1 MHIFNRFACVIILLC
16 ICCSNSSAQN
26 KSNRGKEFWLGYG
39 HNVLFTQGSP
49 ANSQT
54 HVLYLSAE
62 QPATV
67 TVTVNGTAW
76 SRTVTIPANTVDFS
90 VIIPKTGPEDARLL
104 SEGRSSKG
112 IHIVSDVPIVAYAHQ
127 YGSVSSAATML
138 MPVETF
144 GYSYYSLNYTQ
155 VSNTPDSYSWF
166 YIIASENN
174 TRIEITPSDS
184 TQAGWLPNQTYAVTL
199 NRGEI
204 YNVFGKK
211 TASFTG
217 KDMTGSKIVS
227 IAGTDGNCHPIAVF
241 SGSSRIVLCSGN
253 GGDVLQQQIFPANTW
268 GTRYLTYH
276 AKVNAGEALTTGFLN
291 IYRIAVRNPAT
302 VVKRNGTVLSGLINN
317 SYYEFTSTTGDYI
330 EADEPVLV
338 AQFPVS
344 SNQCSG
350 VADPPVGDPEMIYV
364 SPIEQGVK
372 KAVFYHTRNQA
383 IDVNYVNIIIKTAG
397 LSSLRIDGAPV
408 SISEYTSHPNNSTYS
423 IVMKRLL
430 GAAAQHTIT
439 SDSTFIASLF
449 GSGFYESYAY
459 NTGTLINNLNVYNR
473 IENSLRSTIA
483 VDSFTCVDA
492 PFTLTAQV
500 AYKLTSM
507 RWELKNV
514 ANLSAAVDTTL
525 INPLPTDSLLING
538 RKYYNYTFPLQLR
551 FAAAGTYTIPVTY
564 TSPAIDAC
572 SNTEQTSLTVVV
584 KPKPIADFTISGN
597 TCINDTL
604 QLRAATGSNGFL
616 FDRFSWTF
624 ADSSKS
630 IAKDTLKT
638 FISQGPQPVRLQTIS
653 TNGCV
658 GDTTKNIIIGD
669 LPLAGFQ
676 LSTSTVC
683 EGIAVTFTDTSSI
696 TTGSITNRQW
706 LFGDGQIAN
715 NSNNNP
721 FTYTYTNAGTYN
733 ITLVASAS
741 SGCGNDTAY
750 GRISVLP
757 KPLATFR
764 IDKNVCVGDSVLLI
778 NTSNSSSSH
787 NWSFGDGTN
796 STFNAAS
803 FYHRYSN
810 AGTYNITLL
819 TEDANGCRSLP
830 FTVAVEVYPLPN
842 IDAGA
847 DKSIIRGSSV
857 LLDATVPNVAAYSFS
872 WTPAATLNHA
882 TFLQPVASPTSTT
895 NYIVTATHKIGGCSN
910 SDSVLVKVVSKLFI
924 PTAFT
929 PNGDGL
935 NDRWYIPGLQ
945 MYPDAEVIIYNRW
958 GEEILRSKQY
968 NNNPWN
974 GKQNNQ
980 ELPSGA
986 YTYTIHLNNDTKE
999 LLRGVLHLVR

>member
-1 MHIFNRFACVIILLC
+1 VCLFHRFVGAVVLLC
-16 ICCSNSSAQN
+16 ICCSNSPAQN

-39 HNVLFTQGSP
+39 HNILFTQGSP
-49 ANSQT
+49 PNSQT
-54 HVLYLSAE
+54 HVLYLSTE
-62 QPATV
+62 QAATV

-76 SRTVTIPANTVDFS
+76 SRTVNIPANTVDFS

-104 SEGRSSKG
+104 SEGKSTKG

-166 YIIASENN
+166 YIVSSENN

-184 TQAGWLPNQTYAVTL
+184 TQAGWLPNQTYTVNL

-211 TASFTG
+211 TATYTG

-227 IAGTDGNCHPIAVF
+227 VAGADGNCHPVAVF
-241 SGSSRIVLCSGN
+241 SGSSRNVLCNGN

-276 AKVNAGEALTTGFLN
+276 AKVNAGEPVATGFLN
-291 IYRIAVRNPAT
+291 IYRIAVRNPST
-302 VVKRNGTVLSGLINN
+302 VVKRNGAVLSGLINN

-350 VADPPVGDPEMIYV
+350 TADPPVGDPEMIYV

-397 LSSLRIDGAPV
+397 LLSLRIDGAPV
-408 SISEYTSHPNNSTYS
+408 TAGEYASHPYNSAYS

-459 NTGTLINNLNVYNR
+459 NTGTLVNNLNAYSK
-473 IENSLRSTIA
+473 IENNLRSTTA

-500 AYKLTSM
+500 AYKLNSM
-507 RWELKNV
+507 RWQLNQV
-514 ANLSAAVDTTL
+514 TGLTPAVDTTI
-525 INPLPTDSLLING
+525 INPLPTDSILING
-538 RKYYNYTFPLQLR
+538 RKYYNYTFPRQLR
-551 FAAAGTYTIPVTY
+551 FATAGTYSIPVTY

-572 SNTEQTSLTVVV
+572 SNTEQTSLTVLV
-584 KPKPIADFTISGN
+584 KPKPIADFTITGN

-604 QLRAATGSNGFL
+604 QLRAVTGGNGFV

-624 ADSSKS
+624 ADSSRS
-630 IAKDTLKT
+630 FATDTIKT
-638 FISQGPQPVRLQTIS
+638 FVTSGPQPVRLQVIS
-653 TNGCV
+653 LNGCI
-658 GDTTKNIIIGD
+658 GDTTKNIIISD
-669 LPLAGFQ
+669 LPTAGFQ
-676 LSTSTVC
+676 LSTSSVC
-683 EGIAVTFTDTSSI
+683 EGTAVTFTDTSSI
-696 TTGSITNRQW
+696 ATGSIVTRQW
-706 LFGDGQIAN
+706 IFGDGQTA
-715 NSNNNP
+715 SYRNNNP
-721 FTYTYTNAGTYN
+721 FTYTYRNAGIYN
-733 ITLVASAS
+733 ITLVAAAS
-741 SGCGNDTAY
+741 TGCGSDTAY
-750 GRISVLP
+750 GRITVLQ
-757 KPLATFR
+757 KPLASFS
-764 IDKNVCVGDSVLLI
+764 IVKDVCIGDSVRI
-778 NTSNSSSSH
+778 VNSSNSAIN
-787 NWSFGDGTN
+787 NWNFGDGTN
-796 STFNAAS
+796 STSTAAS
-803 FYHRYSN
+803 FYHRYTNS
-810 AGTYNITLL
+810 GTYNISLI

-830 FTVAVEVYPLPN
+830 FTVSTEVYALPN
-842 IDAGA
+842 INAGA

-857 LLDATVPNVAAYSFS
+857 LLDAAITNAAAYSFS
-872 WTPAATLNHA
+872 WTPANTLTDANI
-882 TFLQPVASPTSTT
+882 LQPVASPTVTT
-895 NYIVTATHKIGGCSN
+895 TYVVTATHLSAGCSN
-910 SDSVLVKVVSKLFI
+910 SDSVVVEVVAKLFV

-929 PNGDGL
+929 PNGDGI

-945 MYPDAEVIIYNRW
+945 IYPDAEVMIYNRW
-958 GEEILRSKQY
+958 GQEILRSKNY

-974 GKQNNQ
+974 GEQNNRA
-980 ELPSGA
+980 LPAGA
-986 YTYTIHLNNDTKE
+986 YTYMIRLNNDRRE
-999 LLRGVLHLVR
+999 LLRGVIHLVR

>member
-1 MHIFNRFACVIILLC
+1 MRVFNCFVFAVVLLC
-16 ICCSNSSAQN
+16 VCCSNSSAQN

-39 HNVLFTQGSP
+39 HNILFTQGSP
-49 ANSQT
+49 PNSQT
-54 HVLYLSAE
+54 HILYLSAE
-62 QPATV
+62 QAATV
-67 TVTVNGTAW
+67 TVTVNGTGW
-76 SRTVTIPANTVDFS
+76 SRTVNIPANTVDFS

-104 SEGRSSKG
+104 SEGKSTKG

-166 YIIASENN
+166 YIVASENN

-184 TQAGWLPNQTYAVTL
+184 TQTGWLPNQTYTVNL

-211 TASFTG
+211 TATYTG

-227 IAGTDGNCHPIAVF
+227 VAGADGNCHPVAVF
-241 SGSSRIVLCSGN
+241 SGSSRNVLCNGN

-276 AKVNAGEALTTGFLN
+276 AKVNAGEAITAGFLN
-291 IYRIAVRNPAT
+291 IYRIAVRKPST
-302 VVKRNGTVLSGLINN
+302 VVKRNGVVLSGLINN

-350 VADPPVGDPEMIYV
+350 LADPPVGDPEMIYV

-383 IDVNYVNIIIKTAG
+383 IDINYVNIIIKTAG
-397 LSSLRIDGAPV
+397 LSSLRIDGAAV
-408 SISEYTSHPNNSTYS
+408 TAGEYASHPNNSAYT

-459 NTGTLINNLNVYNR
+459 NTGTLVNNLNAYSR
-473 IENSLRSTIA
+473 IDNSLRSAIT

-492 PFTLTAQV
+492 PFILTAQV
-500 AYKLTSM
+500 AYKLSSI
-507 RWELKNV
+507 RWELNKV
-514 ANLSAAVDTTL
+514 TGLTPAVDTSI
-525 INPLPTDSLLING
+525 INPLPTDSILING
-538 RKYYNYTFPLQLR
+538 RKYYNYTFPGQLR
-551 FAAAGTYTIPVTY
+551 FTNAGTYSIPVTY
-564 TSPAIDAC
+564 TSPDIDAC

-584 KPKPIADFTISGN
+584 KPKPIVDFTISGN
-597 TCINDTL
+597 SCINDTL
-604 QLRAATGSNGFL
+604 QLRAATGSNGFT

-630 IAKDTLKT
+630 VAKDTLKT
-638 FISQGPQPVRLQTIS
+638 FTAKGPQPVRLQTIS
-653 TNGCV
+653 SNGCI

-669 LPLAGFQ
+669 LPVAGFQ
-676 LSTSTVC
+676 LSTTTVC
-683 EGIAVTFTDTSSI
+683 EGSAVTITDTSSI
-696 TTGSITNRQW
+696 TGGSITNRQW
-706 LFGDGQIAN
+706 NFGDGQTAN
-715 NSNNNP
+715 SSNSNP
-721 FTYTYTNAGTYN
+721 FTHTYTNAGTYN
-733 ITLVASAS
+733 IILVASAS
-741 SGCGNDTAY
+741 TGCGNDTAY
-750 GRISVLP
+750 NRITVLP
-757 KPLATFR
+757 KPLASFR
-764 IDKNVCVGDSVLLI
+764 IDKNVCIGDSVLLI
-778 NTSNSSSSH
+778 NTSNSNIN
-787 NWSFGDGTN
+787 NWSLGDGTN
-796 STFNAAS
+796 SDSNAPS
-803 FYHRYSN
+803 LYHRYSN

-819 TEDANGCRSLP
+819 TEDTNGCRSLP
-830 FTVAVEVYPLPN
+830 FTVAAEVYPLPN
-842 IDAGA
+842 INAGA
-847 DKSIIRGSSV
+847 DKTIIRGGSI
-857 LLDATVPNVAAYSFS
+857 LLDATITNAAAYSFS
-872 WTPAATLNHA
+872 WVPAATLNDA
-882 TFLQPVASPTSTT
+882 TILQPVASPTVTT
-895 NYIVTATHKIGGCSN
+895 NYVVTALHKTGGCSN
-910 SDSVLVKVVSKLFI
+910 SDSVLVEVVSKLFI

-945 MYPDAEVIIYNRW
+945 NYPDAEVMIYNRW
-958 GEEILRSKQY
+958 GQEILRSKNY

-974 GKQNNQ
+974 GGQNSKP
-980 ELPSGA
+980 LPSGSYA
-986 YTYTIHLNNDTKE
+986 YVIRLNNDE
-999 LLRGVLHLVR
+999 REVLRGVIQLVR

>member
-1 MHIFNRFACVIILLC
+1 VCLFHRFVGAVVLLC
-16 ICCSNSSAQN
+16 ICCSNSPAQN

-39 HNVLFTQGSP
+39 HNILFTQGSP
-49 ANSQT
+49 PNSQT
-54 HVLYLSAE
+54 HVLYLSTE
-62 QPATV
+62 QAATV

-76 SRTVTIPANTVDFS
+76 SRTVNIPANTVDFS

-104 SEGRSSKG
+104 SEGKSTKG

-166 YIIASENN
+166 YIVASENN

-184 TQAGWLPNQTYAVTL
+184 TQAGWLPNQTYTVNL

-211 TASFTG
+211 TATYTG

-227 IAGTDGNCHPIAVF
+227 VAGADGNCHPVAVF
-241 SGSSRIVLCSGN
+241 SGSSRNVLCNGN

-276 AKVNAGEALTTGFLN
+276 AKVNAGEPVTTGFLN
-291 IYRIAVRNPAT
+291 IYRIAVRNPST

-350 VADPPVGDPEMIYV
+350 TADPPVGDPEMIYV

-397 LSSLRIDGAPV
+397 LLSLRIDGAPV
-408 SISEYTSHPNNSTYS
+408 TAGEYASHPFNSAYTVV
-423 IVMKRLL
+423 IKRLL
-430 GAAAQHTIT
+430 GAAAQHTIS

-459 NTGTLINNLNVYNR
+459 NTGTLVNNLNAYSK
-473 IENSLRSTIA
+473 IENNLRSTTA

-500 AYKLTSM
+500 AYKLNSM
-507 RWELKNV
+507 RWQLNQV
-514 ANLSAAVDTTL
+514 TGLTPAVDTTI
-525 INPLPTDSLLING
+525 INPLPTDSILING
-538 RKYYNYTFPLQLR
+538 RKYYNYTFPRQLR
-551 FAAAGTYTIPVTY
+551 FATAGTYSIPVTY

-572 SNTEQTSLTVVV
+572 SNTEQTSLTVLV
-584 KPKPIADFTISGN
+584 KPKPIADFTITGN
-597 TCINDTL
+597 TCISDTL
-604 QLRAATGSNGFL
+604 HLRAVTGGNGFV

-624 ADSSKS
+624 ADSSRS
-630 IAKDTLKT
+630 FATDTTKT
-638 FISQGPQPVRLQTIS
+638 FVTSGPQPVRLQIIS
-653 TNGCV
+653 LNGCI
-658 GDTTKNIIIGD
+658 GDTTKNIIISD
-669 LPLAGFQ
+669 LPTAGFQ
-676 LSTSTVC
+676 LSTSSVC
-683 EGIAVTFTDTSSI
+683 EGTAVTFTDTSSI
-696 TTGSITNRQW
+696 TTGSIATRQW
-706 LFGDGQIAN
+706 NFGDGQTV
-715 NSNNNP
+715 SYRNNNP
-721 FTYTYTNAGTYN
+721 FTYTYRNAGIYN
-733 ITLVASAS
+733 ITLVATAS
-741 SGCGNDTAY
+741 TGCGSDTAY
-750 GRISVLP
+750 GRITVLQ
-757 KPLATFR
+757 KPLASFS
-764 IDKNVCVGDSVLLI
+764 IVKDVCIGDSVRI
-778 NTSNSSSSH
+778 VNSSNSTIN
-787 NWSFGDGTN
+787 NWNFGDGTN
-796 STFNAAS
+796 STSTAAS
-803 FYHRYSN
+803 FYHRYTN
-810 AGTYNITLL
+810 PGTYNISLI
-819 TEDANGCRSLP
+819 TEDVNGCRSLP
-830 FTVAVEVYPLPN
+830 LTVSTEVYALPN
-842 IDAGA
+842 INAGA

-857 LLDATVPNVAAYSFS
+857 LLDAAITNAAAYSFS
-872 WTPAATLNHA
+872 WTPANTLTDANI
-882 TFLQPVASPTSTT
+882 LQPVASPTVTT
-895 NYIVTATHKIGGCSN
+895 TYVVTATHLSAGCSN
-910 SDSVLVKVVSKLFI
+910 SDSVVVEVVAKLFV

-929 PNGDGL
+929 PNGDGI

-945 MYPDAEVIIYNRW
+945 IYPDAEVMIYNRW
-958 GEEILRSKQY
+958 GQEILRSKNY

-974 GKQNNQ
+974 GEQNNRA
-980 ELPSGA
+980 LPAGA
-986 YTYTIHLNNDTKE
+986 YTYMIRLNNDRRE
-999 LLRGVLHLVR
+999 LLRGVIHLVR